1 MGTNVTFIL
10 AEGVTLAD
18 LCDLLELKNL
28 GPIPPMN
35 QDVRIS
41 GVDLPWGLS
50 LIEVRE
56 IDSNILD
63 DACMQAISQKY
74 PVIGGTFADS
84 VNYCRCAKWING
96 IEVWSVIHDACSNDR
111 RHLSISGTPPKELEG
126 ICKRWFSE
134 LDAEDQKDEPEELD
148 LVFEIPLEL
157 VETLTGYN
165 YNHNENVDY
174 LEKRSS

>member
-10 AEGVTLAD
+10 AEKATLAD

-28 GPIPPMN
+28 GPIPPLN
-35 QDVRIS
+35 QDVRGCIS
-41 GVDLPWGLS
+41 GVDLPLGLA

-56 IDSNILD
+56 IDSEILD
-63 DACMQAISQKY
+63 NACLQAISKKY
-74 PVIGGTFADS
+74 PVIGGTFADG
-84 VNYCRCAKWING
+84 VNYCRCAKWLNG

-134 LDAEDQKDEPEELD
+134 LDESDEPEELD

-174 LEKRSS
+174 LERRSS